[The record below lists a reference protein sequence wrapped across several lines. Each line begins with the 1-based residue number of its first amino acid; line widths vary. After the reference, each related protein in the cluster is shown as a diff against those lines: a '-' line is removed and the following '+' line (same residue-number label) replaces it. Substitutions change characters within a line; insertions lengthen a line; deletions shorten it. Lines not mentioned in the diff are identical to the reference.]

1 MLWSL
6 FSYTTIYADLLLRQA
21 WIIYL
26 AAPSEIKPSAARQPS
41 FLRTN

>member
-1 MLWSL
+1 MLWGL
-6 FSYTTIYADLLLRQA
+6 FSYATIYADLLLQA

-26 AAPSEIKPSAARQPS
+26 AAPSEMKPFAARQPS